1 MSEFIFTRTEI
12 LSGLPSAALAT
23 GITLLCGVITAIVY
37 RIGADKPSKYMIVS
51 SLIIPTI
58 VQAVIMM
65 VNGSIGAGV
74 AAAGAFSLVRF
85 RSIPGSSRD
94 ISILFLGMAAGLV
107 AGMGYLGYALAL
119 SVVLGAVIILAEKL
133 VPPRGRATLRELK
146 ITIPED
152 MDYSGAFDEILEQYA
167 SYRRMTHVRTIR
179 MGTMYELIYE
189 IRLKKGVSEKEMLD
203 KLRCRNGNLTVSCG
217 MLPDNTEAL

>member
-1 MSEFIFTRTEI
+1 MSDFIFSRTEI
-12 LSGLPSAALAT
+12 LAGLPEASLAA
-23 GITLLCGVITAIVY
+23 GITLLCGVIVAIVY
-37 RIGADKPSKYMIVS
+37 RLGADKPSKYMMIS

-65 VNGSIGAGV
+65 VNGSIGAGI

-94 ISILFLGMAAGLV
+94 ISILFLGMASGLV

-119 SVVLGAVIILAEKL
+119 TIVLGAVIAIAEKL
-133 VPPRGRATLRELK
+133 LPPRGRSGAKELK

-152 MDYSGAFDEILEQYA
+152 MEHTGVFDDVLEQYTT
-167 SYRRMTHVRTIR
+167 SCKLLRVRTVR
-179 MGTMYELIYE
+179 MGTMYELVYE

-203 KLRCRNGNLTVSCG
+203 KLRCRNGNLNICCG
-217 MLPDNTEAL
+217 MLPDNTELL